1 MSDDQLSD
9 QDLEYSGAN
18 RPMPERGVVINEL
31 LCHATQYMS
40 TCTREQ
46 LQKCVYRFYTI
57 DEVIG
62 AKKILHNSYSP
73 LIGDF
78 AQRKT
83 SANRSELLAHVEDV
97 LSALYTLDQNNVTFR
112 YVAYDL
118 KRIPVGD
125 PSENDYL
132 AVAEKMVQLEK
143 RLSNIEFAASENKAS
158 IMENKEHLSLMDK
171 KLSSQELP
179 GRNLYSDVVV
189 SGTKDDNHRA
199 HPSHNVPLDKSK
211 MVPKVAVGQST
222 STSIPDI
229 ERVQKAAERP
239 QMKQSR
245 KQDVPSRD
253 VTMPNLDVNNQ
264 PDDDDFERTR
274 DERRR
279 QARKNRQIIKGT
291 AGNTKIKGGPPPNR
305 EFFVYRLEKGTRVVD
320 LSAHLVENKIKF
332 STLEQI
338 SNPDAK
344 FCSFRLSV
352 PFESVSLVTDP
363 AIWPKGVSVRRFYN
377 RSKNGS
383 EQ

>member
-1 MSDDQLSD
+1 
-9 QDLEYSGAN
+9 
-18 RPMPERGVVINEL
+18 
-31 LCHATQYMS
+31 
-40 TCTREQ
+40 
-46 LQKCVYRFYTI
+46 
-57 DEVIG
+57 
-62 AKKILHNSYSP
+62 
-73 LIGDF
+73 
-78 AQRKT
+78 
-83 SANRSELLAHVEDV
+83 
-97 LSALYTLDQNNVTFR
+97 
-112 YVAYDL
+112 
-118 KRIPVGD
+118 
-125 PSENDYL
+125 
-132 AVAEKMVQLEK
+132 MVQLEK

-344 FCSFRLSV
+344 FCSFKLSV